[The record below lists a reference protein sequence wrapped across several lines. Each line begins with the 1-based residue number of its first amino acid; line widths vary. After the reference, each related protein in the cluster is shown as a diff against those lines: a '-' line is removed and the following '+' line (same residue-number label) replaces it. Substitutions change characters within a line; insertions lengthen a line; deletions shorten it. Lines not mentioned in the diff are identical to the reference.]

1 MVTRNSVAAKVATK
15 TAAAKGAKGA
25 GKAAK
30 SVAPTDDGERRAPA
44 KAAGKRATTTV
55 KSGRKTSADSTAAKT
70 TQAGA
75 ARKAAPPPAQKAVK
89 QVAQKVAR
97 KVAGKGVEKGVQKGA
112 DKVAKP
118 VADKVAKKA
127 APKTAPKAGSKGA
140 RKAPV
145 KSAPSTP
152 DDSRRV
158 IAKRDG
164 ETRIVT
170 PEIERIDHDIVEQ
183 AVTGVVPLP
192 VAAGATRPLYWDQAC
207 ADLMKRDRILKKL
220 IPQFGPAHL
229 TGRGEPFVTLARSI
243 VGQQISVKAAQAV
256 WDRVQATCPK
266 LTPAQFI
273 KVGHDALAGCG
284 LSRRKAEYILDLAT
298 HFKSGALHVDAW
310 ASMDDEAVIAELTG
324 IRGIGRWTA
333 EMFLMFNLMR
343 PDVLPLDDVGLINA
357 ISVNYFSGEPVT
369 RSEAREVAANWEPWR
384 SVATWYMWR
393 SLEPVPVE
401 Y

>member
-1 MVTRNSVAAKVATK
+1 MATK
-15 TAAAKGAKGA
+15 RASSGNGAAAVADKLKKVVKA
-25 GKAAK
+25 GN
-30 SVAPTDDGERRAPA
+30 G
-44 KAAGKRATTTV
+44 AAGK
-55 KSGRKTSADSTAAKT
+55 STKVA
-70 TQAGA
+70 AGA
-75 ARKAAPPPAQKAVK
+75 ARKASARMAKAD
-89 QVAQKVAR
+89 
-97 KVAGKGVEKGVQKGA
+97 GA
-112 DKVAKP
+112 DVPAKAAKP
-118 VADKVAKKA
+118 TRQAKPAKSTRATGTAAKGNGAAGVA
-127 APKTAPKAGSKGA
+127 T
-140 RKAPV
+140 
-145 KSAPSTP
+145 T
-152 DDSRRV
+152 RRV

-170 PEIERIDHDIVEQ
+170 PEIARIETDVVEQ

-192 VAAGATRPLYWDQAC
+192 VAPGATRPDFWDQAC
-207 ADLMKRDRILKKL
+207 ADLMRRDRILKKL

-256 WDRVQATCPK
+256 WDRVVAICPK

-273 KVGHDALAGCG
+273 KAGHDALAGCG

-333 EMFLMFNLMR
+333 EMFLMFNLLR